1 MDEPVQADEP
11 VIKEHKTD
19 PVAPEF
25 GEEDTEPYYT
35 EEQKM
40 EAEKER
46 IIEEEEKEAEE
57 VLRK

>member
-46 IIEEEEKEAEE
+46 IIEEEEN
-57 VLRK
+57 